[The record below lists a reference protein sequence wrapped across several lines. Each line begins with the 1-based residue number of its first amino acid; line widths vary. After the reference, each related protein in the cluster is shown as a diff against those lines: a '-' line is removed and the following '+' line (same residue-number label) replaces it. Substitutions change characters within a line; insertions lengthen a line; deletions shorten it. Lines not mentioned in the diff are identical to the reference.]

1 MKSFQNIDD
10 EQNASR
16 ESIYPQG
23 CTVVSRISPLAQ
35 IHRYL
40 SSIMGYRRTYSLRNS
55 LLGISFSMK
64 CITRTG
70 DSQAWCAHSQFC
82 YRLLDVHA

>member
-1 MKSFQNIDD
+1 MSFQNIDD

-23 CTVVSRISPLAQ
+23 CTVVPRISPLAQ

-40 SSIMGYRRTYSLRNS
+40 SSIMGYRRTYSLRN
-55 LLGISFSMK
+55 
-64 CITRTG
+64 
-70 DSQAWCAHSQFC
+70 
-82 YRLLDVHA
+82 